1 MNANAKE
8 TCRAHGV
15 DDDCCVL
22 VMNFLAR
29 KARRR
34 HLPAPPEELSGLA
47 GLAVARAA
55 AYYDPDK
62 ATCTLREWLFSQGW
76 RLLLTAV
83 RDAARKTKQS
93 VKLVAF
99 TDLSV
104 QRELADPC
112 PTTPGP
118 DTRSPVDVL
127 KELFDDLDQ
136 GAHGILLMRI
146 GGRTLAEIA
155 RKYDVSIE
163 TVRQHLFQMGR
174 QIEEQVVCG

>member
-1 MNANAKE
+1 MNTDAKE
-8 TCRAHGV
+8 TCRAHGI
-15 DDDCCVL
+15 DDDCCLL
-22 VMNFLAR
+22 VMNFLTK
-29 KARRR
+29 KARLR
-34 HLPAPPEELSGLA
+34 HLPAAPDELPGLA

-93 VKLVAF
+93 VRMAAF
-99 TDLSV
+99 SDLSM
-104 QRELADPC
+104 QRELANPSS
-112 PTTPGP
+112 TPGP
-118 DTRSPVDVL
+118 DPRSPVDIL
-127 KELFDDLDQ
+127 TELFDDIDR

-155 RKYDVSIE
+155 RKYNVSIE
-163 TVRQHLFQMGR
+163 TVRQKLFHMGR
-174 QIEEQVVCG
+174 RIEQEVMRGM